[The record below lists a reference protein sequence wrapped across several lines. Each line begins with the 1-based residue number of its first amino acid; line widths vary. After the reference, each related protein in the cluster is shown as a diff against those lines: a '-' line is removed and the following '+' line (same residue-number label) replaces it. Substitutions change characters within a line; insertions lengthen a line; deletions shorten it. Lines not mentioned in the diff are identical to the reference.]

1 RAMSGGRGRPAPPG
15 RGSSRPRH
23 LRADHDGRGRD
34 AGADASLAG
43 PVRCGREPSEGI
55 LQDARGS
62 SRYAGGSRL
71 RSGGV
76 EREWSTIQPRRR
88 TMDRQESRAM
98 GVALGTGTG
107 LQVAMVLA
115 GHFSPTIAGLFAVAG
130 MLISMLAGGM
140 YGEGS
145 GTPRGR
151 AIGGG
156 AVVGGL
162 CALIGILV
170 SVALG

>member
-1 RAMSGGRGRPAPPG
+1 
-15 RGSSRPRH
+15 
-23 LRADHDGRGRD
+23 
-34 AGADASLAG
+34 
-43 PVRCGREPSEGI
+43 
-55 LQDARGS
+55 
-62 SRYAGGSRL
+62 
-71 RSGGV
+71 
-76 EREWSTIQPRRR
+76 
-88 TMDRQESRAM
+88 MDRQESRAM

-170 SVALG
+170 SVALGDVPPSVLLFGTVGSALTGAIGGWVGMVLRGRRSALA